1 MRFFL
6 AIVLLLPATD
16 MAAQFTDEDPSSASA
31 QFVRK
36 EVVQL
41 QVGIIVRSTG
51 SALKGVEGTTPIP
64 IDWSEQKV
72 KIINE
77 ESSPEVR
84 RISYD
89 MVGDTVKRMIVQI
102 PFIRA
107 GESAQAMVTFECT
120 RYHIVAPEETSQFK
134 IPKKTTSKIRKY
146 LGPSPSIETKNGK
159 IRKLA
164 REITRD
170 VQGDWA
176 KVEALYD
183 WVRNHVE
190 YKNGPLKGA
199 YQALKDGDGDCEELS
214 SLFIAFCRV
223 NGVPARTVWVPGHC
237 YPEFYLVDAEGEGH
251 WFPCQA
257 AGTRAFGSMPEYRPI
272 LQKGDNFRVPEKKGR
287 QRYVSEQLKIAD
299 VMGPNN
305 PKVEFVR
312 KVLTD

>member
-89 MVGDTVKRMIVQI
+89 TVGDTVKRMVVQI

-223 NGVPARTVWVPGHC
+223 NGIPARIVWIPGHC

-312 KVLTD
+312 EVLTD

>member
-1 MRFFL
+1 LRFFL
-6 AIVLLLPATD
+6 AIALLLPATGVV
-16 MAAQFTDEDPSSASA
+16 AQFTDEDPSSESA

-51 SALKGVEGTTPIP
+51 SALKGVEGTMPVP
-64 IDWSEQKV
+64 IDWPEQKV
-72 KIINE
+72 KIVDE

-89 MVGDTVKRMIVQI
+89 IVGDTVKRMVVQI

-107 GESAQAMVTFECT
+107 GESSQAMVTFECT
-120 RYHIVAPEETSQFK
+120 RYHIVAPEETSQYK
-134 IPKKTTSKIRKY
+134 IPKKTPPKIRKY
-146 LGPSPSIETKNGK
+146 LGASPSIETKNGK

-176 KVEALYD
+176 KVEAMYD

-223 NGVPARTVWVPGHC
+223 NGIPARTVWIPGHC

-272 LQKGDNFRVPEKKGR
+272 LQKGDNFRVPEKKGSGTW
-287 QRYVSEQLKIAD
+287 QSS
-299 VMGPNN
+299 
-305 PKVEFVR
+305 
-312 KVLTD
+312 

>member
-6 AIVLLLPATD
+6 AIILLLPVTD
-16 MAAQFTDEDPSSASA
+16 VDAQFTDEAPSPASA
-31 QFVRK
+31 QLVRK

-51 SALKGVEGTTPIP
+51 SPLKGVEGTMPIP
-64 IDWSEQKV
+64 VDWPEQKV
-72 KIINE
+72 KVINE
-77 ESSPEVR
+77 EASSEVR

-89 MVGDTVKRMIVQI
+89 MVGDTVKRMVVQI

-120 RYHIVAPEETSQFK
+120 RYHIVAPEETSQYK
-134 IPKKTTSKIRKY
+134 IPKKVTPKIRKY

-176 KVEALYD
+176 KVEAIYD

-223 NGVPARTVWVPGHC
+223 NGIPARTVWVPGHC
-237 YPEFYLVDAEGEGH
+237 YPEFYLDDAEGEGH

-287 QRYVSEQLKIAD
+287 QRYVSEQLKIVD
-299 VMGPNN
+299 VMGPNS

-312 KVLTD
+312 EVLTN